1 MTKCKLCDL
10 LPNYNLETRLASS
23 ESSRSIANDYAIG
36 KTTVQKHR
44 KENHASVSVVSNDGG
59 KSVSWTGNSGVFE
72 TGQLEQELSDR
83 SPEDIIAMFGHD
95 PNKVAIKGVLRENH
109 KQYWSRDNG
118 EMLWKHSY
126 SFAVERR
133 TEYSEAADIDPIE
146 LLNNLQSSKNLKSIA
161 SKKDGTPST
170 LVLDWA
176 DWQYA
181 KKEGGGTFGLIE
193 RVHSAF
199 NAAVNRIEELRSIGR
214 NLEELVII
222 GGGDM
227 VEGCVI
233 YPNQSYE
240 IDGNRREQ
248 IRGTVAL
255 ILQGIT
261 MLAPYFERVRVVV
274 VPGNHGEHRILGNR
288 TTIGDNDDLLVFEMA
303 EVACSASPNLS
314 HVSFEIAEREISIT
328 TDIRGWTYGLTHG
341 DVYGKTGGTGVRNKV
356 FNWFKTMAANR
367 HPVGA
372 SDVLVTH
379 HFHHDASEDWG
390 LTLWIQNPTL
400 DGGSHY
406 YKEATG
412 HDTKPGMNSWVVS
425 HQERF
430 MDKQILR

>member
-1 MTKCKLCDL
+1 MRCKLCDL
-10 LPNYNLETRLASS
+10 LPDAQLEKLIAEDKPSRYIASLYN
-23 ESSRSIANDYAIG
+23 IG
-36 KTTVQKHR
+36 KTTVQKH
-44 KENHASVSVVSNDGG
+44 KKDNHSSKVVPSRETEG
-59 KSVSWTGNSGVFE
+59 KSVTWNGNSGVFE
-72 TGQLEQELSDR
+72 TGALEQELSDR
-83 SPEDIIAMFGHD
+83 TPEDIIAMFGHD
-95 PNKVAIKGVLRENH
+95 PNQVAIKGVIRESH
-109 KQYWSRDNG
+109 KQYWSRDLN
-118 EMLWKHSY
+118 EMLWKHTY
-126 SFAVERR
+126 SFAVERK
-133 TEYSEAADIDPIE
+133 TGYSEGAEIDPVEI
-146 LLNNLQSSKNLKSIA
+146 LNSLTQTRSTGATGPKNKGLP
-161 SKKDGTPST
+161 TT
-170 LVLDWA
+170 FVLDWA

-181 KKEGGGTFGLIE
+181 KKEGGGTEGLIRRVESAFASAVE
-193 RVHSAF
+193 RVQ
-199 NAAVNRIEELRSIGR
+199 ELRTIGR

-255 ILQGIT
+255 ILRGIT
-261 MLAPYFERVRVVV
+261 MLAPYFDKVRVVV

-303 EVACSASPNLS
+303 EVACSTNPKLS
-314 HVSFEIAEREISIT
+314 HVEFEIAEREISVT
-328 TDIRGWTYGLTHG
+328 TEIMGWTYGITHG
-341 DVYGKTGGTGVRNKV
+341 DVYGKSGGNGVRNKV

-367 HPVGA
+367 HPVGSA
-372 SDVLVTH
+372 DVLVTH

-390 LTLWIQNPTL
+390 LTLWVQNPTL

-406 YKEATG
+406 YREATG